1 MNELIDT
8 LLNYLL
14 TTPYGQYVMIVVFAM
29 FVLQQILPHLPPS
42 VTTRIP
48 NWIMVIVN
56 VIAALYKHT
65 ENKNTDIKGNSK

>member
-8 LLNYLL
+8 PLNYLL
-14 TTPYGQYVMIVVFAM
+14 TTPYGQYVTLVVFAM
-29 FVLQQILPHLPPS
+29 FILQQILPHLPPS
-42 VTTRIP
+42 VTTKIP

-56 VIAALYKHT
+56 VIAARYKHT